1 MCDFY
6 MDKPTNDHQLTPFYI
21 ASERIWLSGFFS
33 VPFAKTNA
41 PEKQGTKNVILLKT
55 WDHVSLTRLLFDQL

>member
-21 ASERIWLSGFFS
+21 ASERIWLSGFFLS
-33 VPFAKTNA
+33 CSP
-41 PEKQGTKNVILLKT
+41 KQMHQKNRELKM
-55 WDHVSLTRLLFDQL
+55 